1 MINACSHTPS
11 PTPFHTQS
19 VLHTFRPSALS
30 GALTPVCHLL
40 SDTPRILQL
49 HTHTHTHT
57 HKHTLTSIYTLL
69 PHPTRISFCPEP
81 SSLLN
86 VSQEAKW
93 PLQGGGEK
101 PVPPAQSHHRGLSL
115 EKPGEGALKLAGRE
129 GEEAGDGKTGPG
141 SPQSFQVRRLEPQT
155 SLRQQPRRWGL

>member
-1 MINACSHTPS
+1 MCSHTY
-11 PTPFHTQS
+11 
-19 VLHTFRPSALS
+19 
-30 GALTPVCHLL
+30 
-40 SDTPRILQL
+40 
-49 HTHTHTHT
+49 THTHT